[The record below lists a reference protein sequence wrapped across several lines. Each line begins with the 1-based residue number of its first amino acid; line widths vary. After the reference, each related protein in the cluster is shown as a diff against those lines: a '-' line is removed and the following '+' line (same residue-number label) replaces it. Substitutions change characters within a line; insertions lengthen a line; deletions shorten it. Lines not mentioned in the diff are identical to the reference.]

1 MTSSPRGNCFP
12 GEKSCFL
19 SFFLFSEVARGG
31 KSHICSPRVIKR
43 RGPFTRHMA
52 PKETRRRMVH
62 PLSFFYPFCLYTY
75 LSSPELYLHCLTYP
89 VILLYLFQ
97 KQLPNFFSTGMANG
111 RQCRLKDKKKK
122 IISLLRPQTES
133 RMCPHTVSSGTDRIN

>member
-12 GEKSCFL
+12 RGKCCSFSVL
-19 SFFLFSEVARGG
+19 FSLFFFLSEVARGG

-62 PLSFFYPFCLYTY
+62 PLSFFYPFSLYTY
-75 LSSPELYLHCLTYP
+75 LSLPYLYLHYVTYLA
-89 VILLYLFQ
+89 VFLYFFQ
-97 KQLPNFFSTGMANG
+97 KQLLNFFSTGVVNG
-111 RQCRLKDKKKK
+111 RQYGLKDKKKEDFTA
-122 IISLLRPQTES
+122 SAS
-133 RMCPHTVSSGTDRIN
+133 DRK